1 LSLRRSPGEWHR
13 SLRQTSS
20 SNDQDLRM
28 VLSGVTT
35 FTKRSLAG
43 TDYVYY
49 WVDEIHLK
57 VGLEQ
62 DKVCLMVMI
71 GVRADGAKE
80 LIAPAFAHRDGVEGG
95 VHETRHRCEA
105 HGRGGERR
113 SPVLGRCNGALRELR
128 GGTALPSTK

>member
-1 LSLRRSPGEWHR
+1 
-13 SLRQTSS
+13 
-20 SNDQDLRM
+20 M
-28 VLSGVTT
+28 VLSEVTT

-95 VHETRHRCEA
+95 VHETRHRCKA

>member
-1 LSLRRSPGEWHR
+1 
-13 SLRQTSS
+13 
-20 SNDQDLRM
+20 M

-62 DKVCLMVMI
+62 DKVCLMV
-71 GVRADGAKE
+71 A
-80 LIAPAFAHRDGVEGG
+80 
-95 VHETRHRCEA
+95 
-105 HGRGGERR
+105 
-113 SPVLGRCNGALRELR
+113 
-128 GGTALPSTK
+128 